1 MTKVFRGAITL
12 TNRLHY
18 QSNIECN
25 DIFTIDFQNLL
36 VNLHDKFNNEVH
48 EIRKDRLTNQKK
60 ARNGSMPTPLA
71 KSDAN
76 SDWKIKDL
84 PEDLRTP
91 GIEIS
96 GPASIASMLIN
107 ALNPGPGGER
117 AEGDLDDDEDAA
129 GHTLEDSILAA
140 RNRMQA
146 TLGTLSF
153 DNSKTGKHYE
163 LQPGKIP
170 FFMHRERGLHLDEPM
185 ITIDGSPI
193 SATILG
199 TALTLFFGGREQHKQ
214 GDGVYF
220 YIPKTESARETKFY
234 NNLFT
239 EIKNSVS
246 EISNINIKAIIL
258 IESLPAVFQ
267 MEEMLY
273 ALGDYAAGLNAAR
286 WDLKASILEYVMHDK
301 EFVWPDR
308 FDVTIQNT
316 EFMSNIF
323 RRLVAVCLKHNAVPI
338 GGMATALPSKDE
350 EVNKE
355 AAKSIKADKE
365 WEAKQGFIRAWVAH
379 IYHMDPAAE
388 PFKKLQ
394 KSGWKPTD
402 EMKNPDNYPV
412 KIEKPNGTLT
422 KEGTRQNIRTLIEYI
437 EGWLNGRGAKGI
449 DRLAGKP
456 GKRPA
461 LMEDLA
467 TARISTG
474 QIAQRIIHKSFSED
488 TEQEHSFKLVK
499 EIIIDEKRDIIKLLG
514 NNPSDAQINKYEDS
528 SKIAMKWIK
537 NYTEF
542 NFRSLGSYSRKDL
555 GNIAND
561 KEAF

>member
-1 MTKVFRGAITL
+1 MSD
-12 TNRLHY
+12 RLSFNS
-18 QSNIECN
+18 QIECD
-25 DIFTIDFQNLL
+25 DIFTPEFQTLL
-36 VNLHDKFNNEVH
+36 VNLHDKFNDEVKQ
-48 EIRKDRLTNQKK
+48 IRKERIENQEK
-60 ARNGSMPTPLA
+60 ARNGIMPSPLE
-71 KSDAN
+71 KSEAN
-76 SDWKIKDL
+76 GEWKIGEL
-84 PEDLRTP
+84 PDDLRKP

-96 GPASIASMLIN
+96 GPAGIASMLIN
-107 ALNPGPGGER
+107 ALNPGPGGVR

-129 GHTLEDSILAA
+129 GHTLEDSINAT
-140 RNRMQA
+140 RNRMNA
-146 TLGTLSF
+146 TLGTLTF
-153 DNSKTGKHYE
+153 DNQTTGKHYE

-170 FFMHRERGLHLDEPM
+170 FFMHRERGLHLDEPSV
-185 ITIDGSPI
+185 TVDNEPI

-199 TALTLFFGGREQHKQ
+199 TALTLFFGGRAQHKS

-234 NNLFT
+234 NSLFT

-246 EISNINIKAIIL
+246 EINDINIKAIIL

-267 MEEMLY
+267 MEEMLH
-273 ALGDYAAGLNAAR
+273 ALGEYAAGLNAAR

-301 EFVWPDR
+301 DFVWPDR

-323 RRLVAVCLKHNAVPI
+323 RRLVAICLKHDAVPI
-338 GGMATALPSKDE
+338 GGMATALPSRDE
-350 EVNKE
+350 EVNIE

-388 PFKKLQ
+388 PFKKLRE
-394 KSGWKPTD
+394 SGWEPSED
-402 EMKNPDNYPV
+402 MKNPDNYPV
-412 KIEKPNGTLT
+412 KIDNPNGTLT
-422 KEGTRQNIRTLIEYI
+422 KEGTRQNVRTLLEYI

-474 QIAQRIIHKSFSED
+474 QIAQRIVHKSFSED
-488 TEQEHSFKLVK
+488 TEEEHTFKLVK
-499 EIIIDEKRDIIKLLG
+499 EIINDETKDIINLLG
-514 NNPSDAQINKYEDS
+514 DDATDDQKSKYEKS
-528 SKIAMKWIK
+528 SKIAMQWIK
-537 NYTEF
+537 NYTDYE
-542 NFRSLGSYSRKDL
+542 FRSLGSYTRDDL
-555 GNIAND
+555 EKIASSPD
-561 KEAF
+561 AF

>member
-1 MTKVFRGAITL
+1 MSD
-12 TNRLHY
+12 RLSFNS
-18 QSNIECN
+18 QIECD
-25 DIFTIDFQNLL
+25 DIFTPEFQTLL
-36 VNLHDKFNNEVH
+36 VNLHDKFNDEVKQ
-48 EIRKDRLTNQKK
+48 IRKERIENQEK
-60 ARNGSMPTPLA
+60 ARNGIMPSPLE
-71 KSDAN
+71 KSEAN
-76 SDWKIKDL
+76 GEWKIGEL
-84 PEDLRTP
+84 PDDLRKP

-96 GPASIASMLIN
+96 GPAGIASMLIN
-107 ALNPGPGGER
+107 ALNPGPGGVR

-129 GHTLEDSILAA
+129 GHTLEDSIHAT
-140 RNRMQA
+140 RNRMNA
-146 TLGTLSF
+146 TLGTLTF
-153 DNSKTGKHYE
+153 DNQTTGKHYE

-170 FFMHRERGLHLDEPM
+170 FFMHRERGLHLDEPSV
-185 ITIDGSPI
+185 TIDNEPI

-199 TALTLFFGGREQHKQ
+199 TALTLFFGGRAQHKS

-234 NNLFT
+234 NTLFT

-246 EISNINIKAIIL
+246 EINDINIKAIIL

-267 MEEMLY
+267 MEEMLH
-273 ALGDYAAGLNAAR
+273 ALGEYAAGLNAAR

-301 EFVWPDR
+301 DFVWPDR

-323 RRLVAVCLKHNAVPI
+323 RRLVAICLKHDAVPI
-338 GGMATALPSKDE
+338 GGMATALPSRDE
-350 EVNKE
+350 EVNIE

-388 PFKKLQ
+388 PFKKLRE
-394 KSGWKPTD
+394 SGWEPSED
-402 EMKNPDNYPV
+402 MKNPDNYPV
-412 KIEKPNGTLT
+412 KIDNPNGTLT
-422 KEGTRQNIRTLIEYI
+422 KEGTRQNVRTLLEYI

-474 QIAQRIIHKSFSED
+474 QIAQRIVHKSFSED
-488 TEQEHSFKLVK
+488 TEEEHTFKLVK
-499 EIIIDEKRDIIKLLG
+499 EIINDETKDIINLLG
-514 NNPSDAQINKYEDS
+514 DDATDDQKSNYEKS
-528 SKIAMKWIK
+528 SKIAMQWIK
-537 NYTEF
+537 NYTDYE
-542 NFRSLGSYSRKDL
+542 FRSLGSYTRDDL
-555 GNIAND
+555 EKIASSPD
-561 KEAF
+561 AF

>member
-1 MTKVFRGAITL
+1 MSK
-12 TNRLHY
+12 RLSF
-18 QSNIECN
+18 QSSIDCS
-25 DIFTIDFQNLL
+25 DIFTEEFQNLL
-36 VNLHDKFNNEVH
+36 VKLHEKFNNEVS
-48 EIRKDRLTNQKK
+48 EIRKERITNQEK
-60 ARNGSMPTPLA
+60 ARNGTMPKLL
-71 KSDAN
+71 DASEAN
-76 SDWKIKDL
+76 GDWEISEL

-96 GPASIASMLIN
+96 GPAGIASMLIN
-107 ALNPGPGGER
+107 ALNPGPGGVR

-129 GHTLEDSILAA
+129 GHTLEDSIYAA

-146 TLGTLSF
+146 TLGTLQF
-153 DNSKTGKHYE
+153 DNETTGKHYE
-163 LQPGKIP
+163 LEPGKIP
-170 FFMHRERGLHLDEPM
+170 FFMHRERGLHLDEPSV
-185 ITIDGSPI
+185 TIDGNPI

-199 TALTLFFGGREQHKQ
+199 TALTLFFGGREQHKK
-214 GDGVYF
+214 GEGVYF

-234 NNLFT
+234 NSLFT

-246 EISNINIKAIIL
+246 ELKDINIKGIIL

-273 ALGDYAAGLNAAR
+273 ALGEYAAGLNAAR

-301 EFVWPDR
+301 DFVWPDR

-323 RRLVAVCLKHNAVPI
+323 RRLVAICLKHNAVPI
-338 GGMATALPSKDE
+338 GGMATALPSRDE
-350 EVNKE
+350 EVNIE

-365 WEAKQGFIRAWVAH
+365 WEANQGFLRAWVAH

-388 PFKKLQ
+388 PFKKLRE
-394 KSGWKPTD
+394 SGWEPSE

-412 KIEKPNGTLT
+412 QIGNPNGTLT
-422 KEGTRQNIRTLIEYI
+422 KEGTRQNVRTLLEYI

-474 QIAQRIIHKSFSED
+474 QIAQRIIHESVSED
-488 TEQEHSFKLVK
+488 TEEEHSFKLVK
-499 EIIIDEKRDIIKLLG
+499 EIIKDETNDIINLLG
-514 NNPSDAQINKYEDS
+514 DEVSEDQKRKYNQS

-537 NYTEF
+537 NYTEYE
-542 NFRSLGSYSRKDL
+542 FRSLGSYTRGDL
-555 GNIAND
+555 EEIAD
-561 KEAF
+561 SPDAF

>member
-1 MTKVFRGAITL
+1 MSD
-12 TNRLHY
+12 RLSFNS
-18 QSNIECN
+18 QIECD
-25 DIFTIDFQNLL
+25 DIFTPEFQTLL
-36 VNLHDKFNNEVH
+36 VNLHDKFNDEVKQ
-48 EIRKDRLTNQKK
+48 IRKERIENQEK
-60 ARNGSMPTPLA
+60 ARNGIMPSPLE
-71 KSDAN
+71 KSEAN
-76 SDWKIKDL
+76 GEWKIGEL
-84 PEDLRTP
+84 PDDLRKP

-96 GPASIASMLIN
+96 GPAGIASMLIN
-107 ALNPGPGGER
+107 ALNPGPGGVR

-129 GHTLEDSILAA
+129 GHTLEDSIHAT
-140 RNRMQA
+140 RNRMNA
-146 TLGTLSF
+146 TLGTLTF
-153 DNSKTGKHYE
+153 DNQTTGKHYE

-170 FFMHRERGLHLDEPM
+170 FFMHRERGLHLDEPSV
-185 ITIDGSPI
+185 TIDNEPI

-199 TALTLFFGGREQHKQ
+199 TALTLFFGGRAQHKS

-234 NNLFT
+234 NSLFT

-246 EISNINIKAIIL
+246 EINDINIKAIIL

-267 MEEMLY
+267 MEEMLH
-273 ALGDYAAGLNAAR
+273 ALGEYAAGLNAAR

-301 EFVWPDR
+301 DFVWPDR

-323 RRLVAVCLKHNAVPI
+323 RRLVAICLKHDAVPI
-338 GGMATALPSKDE
+338 GGMATALPSRDE
-350 EVNKE
+350 EVNIE

-388 PFKKLQ
+388 PFKKLRE
-394 KSGWKPTD
+394 SGWEPSED
-402 EMKNPDNYPV
+402 MKNPDNYPV
-412 KIEKPNGTLT
+412 KIDNPNGTLT
-422 KEGTRQNIRTLIEYI
+422 KEGTRQNVRTLLEYI

-474 QIAQRIIHKSFSED
+474 QIAQRIVHKSFSED
-488 TEQEHSFKLVK
+488 TEEEHTFKLVK
-499 EIIIDEKRDIIKLLG
+499 EIINDETKDIINLLG
-514 NNPSDAQINKYEDS
+514 DDATDDQKSNYEKS
-528 SKIAMKWIK
+528 SKIAMQWIK
-537 NYTEF
+537 NYTDYE
-542 NFRSLGSYSRKDL
+542 FRSLGSYTRDDL
-555 GNIAND
+555 EKIASSPD
-561 KEAF
+561 AF

>member
-1 MTKVFRGAITL
+1 MID
-12 TNRLHY
+12 RLSF
-18 QSNIECN
+18 QSQIECN
-25 DIFTIDFQNLL
+25 DIFTSEFQTLL
-36 VNLHDKFNNEVH
+36 VNLHDKFSDEVK
-48 EIRKDRLTNQKK
+48 EIRKERIENQEK
-60 ARNGSMPTPLA
+60 ARNGIMPAPLD
-71 KSDAN
+71 KSEAN
-76 SDWKIKDL
+76 GEWKIDDL
-84 PEDLRTP
+84 PEDLRKP

-96 GPASIASMLIN
+96 GPAGIASMLIN
-107 ALNPGPGGER
+107 ALNPGPGGVR

-129 GHTLEDSILAA
+129 GHTLEDSIHAT
-140 RNRMQA
+140 RNRMNA
-146 TLGTLSF
+146 TLGTLTF
-153 DNSKTGKHYE
+153 DNKKTGKHYE
-163 LQPGKIP
+163 LEPGKIP
-170 FFMHRERGLHLDEPM
+170 FFMHRERGLHLDEPDV
-185 ITIDGSPI
+185 TIDGEPI

-199 TALTLFFGGREQHKQ
+199 TALTLFFGGREQHKK
-214 GDGVYF
+214 GEGVYF
-220 YIPKTESARETKFY
+220 YIPKTESAREAKFY
-234 NNLFT
+234 NSLFT
-239 EIKNSVS
+239 EIKKSVN
-246 EISNINIKAIIL
+246 EINDINIKAIIL

-267 MEEMLY
+267 MEEMLF
-273 ALGDYAAGLNAAR
+273 ALGEYAAGLNAAR

-323 RRLVAVCLKHNAVPI
+323 RRLVAICLKHDAVPI

-350 EVNKE
+350 DVNIE

-388 PFKKLQ
+388 PFKKLRQ
-394 KSGWKPTD
+394 SGWEPSED
-402 EMKNPDNYPV
+402 MKNPDNYPV
-412 KIEKPNGTLT
+412 KIDNPKGTLT
-422 KEGTRQNIRTLIEYI
+422 KEGTRQNVRTLLEYI

-488 TEQEHSFKLVK
+488 TEEEHSFKLVK
-499 EIIIDEKRDIIKLLG
+499 EIINDETRDIIDLLG
-514 NNPSDAQINKYEDS
+514 DDATEDQKLKYIKS
-528 SKIAMKWIK
+528 SKIAMQWIK
-537 NYTEF
+537 NYTEYE
-542 NFRSLGSYSRKDL
+542 FRSLGSYTRDDL
-555 GNIAND
+555 EKIAANPQP
-561 KEAF
+561 F

>member
-1 MTKVFRGAITL
+1 MSD
-12 TNRLHY
+12 RLSFNS
-18 QSNIECN
+18 QIECD
-25 DIFTIDFQNLL
+25 DIFTPEFQTLL
-36 VNLHDKFNNEVH
+36 VNLHDKFNDEVKQ
-48 EIRKDRLTNQKK
+48 IRKERIENQEK
-60 ARNGSMPTPLA
+60 ARNGIMPSPLE
-71 KSDAN
+71 KSEAN
-76 SDWKIKDL
+76 GEWKIGEL
-84 PEDLRTP
+84 PDDLRKP

-96 GPASIASMLIN
+96 GPAGIASMLIN
-107 ALNPGPGGER
+107 ALNPGPGGVR

-129 GHTLEDSILAA
+129 GHTLEDSIHAT
-140 RNRMQA
+140 RNRMNA
-146 TLGTLSF
+146 TLGTLTF
-153 DNSKTGKHYE
+153 DNQTTGKHYE

-170 FFMHRERGLHLDEPM
+170 FFMHRERGLHLDDPSV
-185 ITIDGSPI
+185 TIDNEPI

-199 TALTLFFGGREQHKQ
+199 TALTLFFGGRAQHKS

-234 NNLFT
+234 NSLFT

-246 EISNINIKAIIL
+246 EINDINIKAIIL

-267 MEEMLY
+267 MEEMLH
-273 ALGDYAAGLNAAR
+273 ALGEYAAGLNAAR

-301 EFVWPDR
+301 DFVWPDR

-323 RRLVAVCLKHNAVPI
+323 RRLVAICLKHDAVPI
-338 GGMATALPSKDE
+338 GGMATALPSRDE
-350 EVNKE
+350 EVNIE

-388 PFKKLQ
+388 PFKKLRE
-394 KSGWKPTD
+394 SGWEPSED
-402 EMKNPDNYPV
+402 MKNPDNYPV
-412 KIEKPNGTLT
+412 KIDNPNGTLT
-422 KEGTRQNIRTLIEYI
+422 KEGTRQNVRTLLEYI

-474 QIAQRIIHKSFSED
+474 QIAQRIVHKSFSED
-488 TEQEHSFKLVK
+488 TEEEHTFKLVK
-499 EIIIDEKRDIIKLLG
+499 EIINDETKDIINLLG
-514 NNPSDAQINKYEDS
+514 DDATDDQKSKYEKS
-528 SKIAMKWIK
+528 SKIAMQWIK
-537 NYTEF
+537 NYTDYE
-542 NFRSLGSYSRKDL
+542 FRSLGSYTRDDL
-555 GNIAND
+555 EKIASSPD
-561 KEAF
+561 AF

>member
-1 MTKVFRGAITL
+1 MSK
-12 TNRLHY
+12 RLSY
-18 QSNIECN
+18 KSSIDCS
-25 DIFTIDFQNLL
+25 DIFTEEFQNLL
-36 VNLHDKFNNEVH
+36 VKLHDKFNKEVS
-48 EIRKDRLTNQKK
+48 EIRKERIANQEK
-60 ARNGSMPTPLA
+60 ARNGIMPKLLE
-71 KSDAN
+71 SSEAN
-76 SDWKIKDL
+76 GEWEISEL

-96 GPASIASMLIN
+96 GPAGIASMLIN
-107 ALNPGPGGER
+107 ALNPGPGGVR

-129 GHTLEDSILAA
+129 GHTLEDSVYAA

-146 TLGTLSF
+146 TLGTLQF
-153 DNSKTGKHYE
+153 DNETTGKHYE
-163 LQPGKIP
+163 LEPGKIP
-170 FFMHRERGLHLDEPM
+170 FFMHRERGLHLDETM
-185 ITIDGSPI
+185 VTVDGDPI
-193 SATILG
+193 SATVLG
-199 TALTLFFGGREQHKQ
+199 TALTLFFGGREQHKKGQ
-214 GDGVYF
+214 GVYF

-234 NNLFT
+234 NSLFT

-246 EISNINIKAIIL
+246 ELSDLNIKGIIL

-273 ALGDYAAGLNAAR
+273 ALGEYAAGLNAAR
-286 WDLKASILEYVMHDK
+286 WDLKASILEYVMHDDN
-301 EFVWPDR
+301 FVWPDR

-323 RRLVAVCLKHNAVPI
+323 RRLVAICLKHNAVPI
-338 GGMATALPSKDE
+338 GGMATALPSRDE
-350 EVNKE
+350 EVNIE

-365 WEAKQGFIRAWVAH
+365 WEAKQGFLRAWVAH

-388 PFKKLQ
+388 PFKKLRG
-394 KSGWKPTD
+394 SGWEPTE

-412 KIEKPNGTLT
+412 KIENPNGTLT
-422 KEGTRQNIRTLIEYI
+422 KEGTRQNIRTLLEYV

-449 DRLAGKP
+449 DRLAGRP

-474 QIAQRIIHKSFSED
+474 QIAQRIIHKSVSED
-488 TEQEHSFKLVK
+488 TEEEHTFKLVK
-499 EIIIDEKRDIIKLLG
+499 EIIIDETKDIINLLG
-514 NNPSDAQINKYEDS
+514 ENASDIQKTNYNKS

-537 NYTEF
+537 NYTEYE
-542 NFRSLGSYSRKDL
+542 FRSLGSYTRDDL
-555 GNIAND
+555 EKIAD
-561 KEAF
+561 SPDAF

>member
-1 MTKVFRGAITL
+1 MSK
-12 TNRLHY
+12 RLSY
-18 QSNIECN
+18 ESSIECS
-25 DIFTIDFQNLL
+25 DIFTEEFQNLL
-36 VNLHDKFNNEVH
+36 VKLHDKFNNEVS
-48 EIRKDRLTNQKK
+48 EIRKERIANQEK
-60 ARNGSMPTPLA
+60 ARKGIMPQLLEP
-71 KSDAN
+71 SDAN
-76 SDWKIKDL
+76 GQWEISDL

-96 GPASIASMLIN
+96 GPAGIASMLIN
-107 ALNPGPGGER
+107 ALNPGPGGVR

-129 GHTLEDSILAA
+129 GHTLEDSIHAA

-146 TLGTLSF
+146 TLGTLQF
-153 DNSKTGKHYE
+153 DNEKTGKHYE

-170 FFMHRERGLHLDEPM
+170 FFMHRERGLHLDEPQV
-185 ITIDGSPI
+185 TVDGNPI
-193 SATILG
+193 SATVLG
-199 TALTLFFGGREQHKQ
+199 TALTLFFGGREQHKK
-214 GDGVYF
+214 GEGVYF

-234 NNLFT
+234 NSLFT
-239 EIKNSVS
+239 EIKNSVNELS
-246 EISNINIKAIIL
+246 DVKIKGIIL

-273 ALGDYAAGLNAAR
+273 ALGEYAAGLNAAR
-286 WDLKASILEYVMHDK
+286 WDLKASILEYVMHD
-301 EFVWPDR
+301 ENFVWPDR

-323 RRLVAVCLKHNAVPI
+323 RRLVAICLKHNAVPI

-350 EVNKE
+350 EVNIE

-365 WEAKQGFIRAWVAH
+365 WEAKQGFLRAWVAH

-388 PFKKLQ
+388 PFKKLRE
-394 KSGWKPTD
+394 SGWEPSD

-412 KIEKPNGTLT
+412 KIENPKGTLT
-422 KEGTRQNIRTLIEYI
+422 KEGTRQNVRTLLEYI

-449 DRLAGKP
+449 DRLAGRP

-474 QIAQRIIHKSFSED
+474 QIAQRIIHKSVSED
-488 TEQEHSFKLVK
+488 TEEEHNFKLVK
-499 EIIIDEKRDIIKLLG
+499 EIINDETKDIINLLG
-514 NNPSDAQINKYEDS
+514 DNASDIQKSNYGKS
-528 SKIAMKWIK
+528 SKIAMQWIK
-537 NYTEF
+537 NYTEYE
-542 NFRSLGSYSRKDL
+542 FRSLGSYTRDDL
-555 GNIAND
+555 EKISD
-561 KEAF
+561 SPDAF

>member
-1 MTKVFRGAITL
+1 MSK
-12 TNRLHY
+12 RLSY
-18 QSNIECN
+18 KSSIDCS
-25 DIFTIDFQNLL
+25 DIFTEEFQNLL
-36 VNLHDKFNNEVH
+36 VKLHDKFNKEVS
-48 EIRKDRLTNQKK
+48 EIRKERIANQEK
-60 ARNGSMPTPLA
+60 ARNGIMPKLLE
-71 KSDAN
+71 SSEAN
-76 SDWKIKDL
+76 GEWEISEL

-96 GPASIASMLIN
+96 GPAGIASMLIN
-107 ALNPGPGGER
+107 ALNPGPGGVR

-129 GHTLEDSILAA
+129 GHTLEDSVYAA

-146 TLGTLSF
+146 TLGTLQF
-153 DNSKTGKHYE
+153 DNETTGKHYE
-163 LQPGKIP
+163 LEPGKIP
-170 FFMHRERGLHLDEPM
+170 FFMHRERGLHLDETM
-185 ITIDGSPI
+185 VTVDGDPI
-193 SATILG
+193 SATVLG
-199 TALTLFFGGREQHKQ
+199 TALTLFFGGREQHKKGQ
-214 GDGVYF
+214 GVYF

-234 NNLFT
+234 NSLFT

-246 EISNINIKAIIL
+246 ELSDLNIKGIIL

-273 ALGDYAAGLNAAR
+273 ALGEYAAGLNAAR
-286 WDLKASILEYVMHDK
+286 WDLKASILEYVMHDDN
-301 EFVWPDR
+301 FVWPDR

-323 RRLVAVCLKHNAVPI
+323 RRLVAICLKHNAVPI
-338 GGMATALPSKDE
+338 GGMATALPSRDE
-350 EVNKE
+350 EVNIE

-365 WEAKQGFIRAWVAH
+365 WEAKQGFLRAWVAH

-388 PFKKLQ
+388 PFKKLRG
-394 KSGWKPTD
+394 SGWEPTE

-422 KEGTRQNIRTLIEYI
+422 KEGTRQNVRTLLEYV

-449 DRLAGKP
+449 DRLAGRP

-474 QIAQRIIHKSFSED
+474 QIAQRIIHKSVSED
-488 TEQEHSFKLVK
+488 TEEEHTFKLVK
-499 EIIIDEKRDIIKLLG
+499 EIIIDETKDIINLLG
-514 NNPSDAQINKYEDS
+514 ENASDIQKTNYNKS

-537 NYTEF
+537 NYTEYE
-542 NFRSLGSYSRKDL
+542 FRSLGSYTRDDL
-555 GNIAND
+555 EKIAD
-561 KEAF
+561 SPDAF

>member
-1 MTKVFRGAITL
+1 MSK
-12 TNRLHY
+12 RLSY
-18 QSNIECN
+18 KSSIDCS
-25 DIFTIDFQNLL
+25 DIFTEEFQNLL
-36 VNLHDKFNNEVH
+36 VKLHDKFNKEVS
-48 EIRKDRLTNQKK
+48 EIRKERIANQEK
-60 ARNGSMPTPLA
+60 ARNGIMPKLLE
-71 KSDAN
+71 SSEAN
-76 SDWKIKDL
+76 GEWEISEL

-96 GPASIASMLIN
+96 GPAGIASMLIN
-107 ALNPGPGGER
+107 ALNPGPGGVR

-129 GHTLEDSILAA
+129 GHTLEDSVYAA

-146 TLGTLSF
+146 TLGTLQF
-153 DNSKTGKHYE
+153 DNETTGKHYE
-163 LQPGKIP
+163 LEPGKIP
-170 FFMHRERGLHLDEPM
+170 FFMHRERGLHLDETM
-185 ITIDGSPI
+185 VTVDGDPI
-193 SATILG
+193 SATVLG
-199 TALTLFFGGREQHKQ
+199 TALTLFFGGREQHKKGQ
-214 GDGVYF
+214 GVYF

-234 NNLFT
+234 NSLFT

-246 EISNINIKAIIL
+246 DLSDLNIKGIIL

-273 ALGDYAAGLNAAR
+273 ALGEYAAGLNAAR
-286 WDLKASILEYVMHDK
+286 WDLKASILEYVMHDDN
-301 EFVWPDR
+301 FVWPDR

-323 RRLVAVCLKHNAVPI
+323 RRLVAICLKHNAVPI
-338 GGMATALPSKDE
+338 GGMATALPSRDE
-350 EVNKE
+350 EVNIE

-365 WEAKQGFIRAWVAH
+365 WEAKQGFLRAWVAH

-388 PFKKLQ
+388 PFKKLRG
-394 KSGWKPTD
+394 SGWEPTE

-412 KIEKPNGTLT
+412 KIENPNGTLT
-422 KEGTRQNIRTLIEYI
+422 KEGTRQNVRTLLEYV

-449 DRLAGKP
+449 DRLAGRP

-474 QIAQRIIHKSFSED
+474 QIAQRIIHKSVSED
-488 TEQEHSFKLVK
+488 TEEEHTFKLVK
-499 EIIIDEKRDIIKLLG
+499 EIIIDETKDIINLLG
-514 NNPSDAQINKYEDS
+514 ENASDIQKTNYNKS

-537 NYTEF
+537 NYTEYE
-542 NFRSLGSYSRKDL
+542 FRSLGSYTRDDL
-555 GNIAND
+555 EKIAD
-561 KEAF
+561 SPDAF

>member
-1 MTKVFRGAITL
+1 MRD
-12 TNRLHY
+12 RLSF
-18 QSNIECN
+18 QSQIECN
-25 DIFTIDFQNLL
+25 DIFTPEFQTLL
-36 VNLHDKFNNEVH
+36 VNLHDKFSDEVK
-48 EIRKDRLTNQKK
+48 EIRKERIENQEK
-60 ARNGSMPTPLA
+60 ARNGIMPAPLD
-71 KSDAN
+71 KSEAN
-76 SDWKIKDL
+76 GEWKIDDL
-84 PEDLRTP
+84 PEDLRKP

-96 GPASIASMLIN
+96 GPAGIASMLIN
-107 ALNPGPGGER
+107 ALNPGPGGVR

-129 GHTLEDSILAA
+129 GHTLEDSIHAT
-140 RNRMQA
+140 RNRMNA
-146 TLGTLSF
+146 TLGTLTF
-153 DNSKTGKHYE
+153 DNKKTGKHYE
-163 LQPGKIP
+163 LEPGKIP
-170 FFMHRERGLHLDEPM
+170 FFMHRERGLHLDEPDV
-185 ITIDGSPI
+185 TIDGEPI

-199 TALTLFFGGREQHKQ
+199 TALTLFFGGREQHKK
-214 GDGVYF
+214 GEGVYF
-220 YIPKTESARETKFY
+220 YIPKTESAREAKFY
-234 NNLFT
+234 NSLFT
-239 EIKNSVS
+239 EIKKSVN
-246 EISNINIKAIIL
+246 EINDINIKAIIL

-267 MEEMLY
+267 MEEMLF
-273 ALGDYAAGLNAAR
+273 ALGEYAAGLNAAR

-323 RRLVAVCLKHNAVPI
+323 RRLVAICLKHDAVPI

-350 EVNKE
+350 DVNIE

-388 PFKKLQ
+388 PFKKLRQ
-394 KSGWKPTD
+394 SGWEPSED
-402 EMKNPDNYPV
+402 MKNPDNYPV
-412 KIEKPNGTLT
+412 KIDNPKGTLT
-422 KEGTRQNIRTLIEYI
+422 KEGTRQNVRTLLEYI

-488 TEQEHSFKLVK
+488 TEEEHSFKLVK
-499 EIIIDEKRDIIKLLG
+499 EIINDETRDIIDLLG
-514 NNPSDAQINKYEDS
+514 DDATEDQKLKYIKS
-528 SKIAMKWIK
+528 SKIAMQWIK
-537 NYTEF
+537 NYTEYE
-542 NFRSLGSYSRKDL
+542 FRSLGSYTRDDL
-555 GNIAND
+555 EKIAANP
-561 KEAF
+561 EPF

>member
-1 MTKVFRGAITL
+1 MSD
-12 TNRLHY
+12 RLSFNS
-18 QSNIECN
+18 QIECN
-25 DIFTIDFQNLL
+25 DIFTPEFQTLL
-36 VNLHDKFNNEVH
+36 VNLHDKFNDEVKQ
-48 EIRKDRLTNQKK
+48 IRKERIENQEK
-60 ARNGSMPTPLA
+60 ARNGIMPSPLE
-71 KSDAN
+71 KSEAN
-76 SDWKIKDL
+76 GEWKIGEL
-84 PEDLRTP
+84 PDDLRKP

-96 GPASIASMLIN
+96 GPAGIASMLIN
-107 ALNPGPGGER
+107 ALNPGPGGVR

-129 GHTLEDSILAA
+129 GHTLEDSIHAT
-140 RNRMQA
+140 RNRMNA
-146 TLGTLSF
+146 TLGTLTF
-153 DNSKTGKHYE
+153 DNQTTGKHYE

-170 FFMHRERGLHLDEPM
+170 FFMHRERGLHLDEPSV
-185 ITIDGSPI
+185 TIDNEPI

-199 TALTLFFGGREQHKQ
+199 TALTLFFGGRAQHKS

-234 NNLFT
+234 NSLFT

-246 EISNINIKAIIL
+246 EINDINIKAIIL

-267 MEEMLY
+267 MEEMLH
-273 ALGDYAAGLNAAR
+273 ALGEYAAGLNAAR

-301 EFVWPDR
+301 DFVWPDR

-323 RRLVAVCLKHNAVPI
+323 RRLVAICLKHDAVPI
-338 GGMATALPSKDE
+338 GGMATALPSRDE
-350 EVNKE
+350 EVNIE

-388 PFKKLQ
+388 PFKKLRE
-394 KSGWKPTD
+394 SGWEPSED
-402 EMKNPDNYPV
+402 MKNPDNYPV
-412 KIEKPNGTLT
+412 KIDNPNGTLT
-422 KEGTRQNIRTLIEYI
+422 KEGTRQNVRTLLEYI

-474 QIAQRIIHKSFSED
+474 QIAQRIVHKSFSED
-488 TEQEHSFKLVK
+488 TEEEHTFKLVK
-499 EIIIDEKRDIIKLLG
+499 EIINDETKDIINLLG
-514 NNPSDAQINKYEDS
+514 DDATDDQKSKYEKS
-528 SKIAMKWIK
+528 SKIAMQWIK
-537 NYTEF
+537 NYTDYE
-542 NFRSLGSYSRKDL
+542 FRSLGSYTRDDL
-555 GNIAND
+555 EKIASSPD
-561 KEAF
+561 AF

>member
-1 MTKVFRGAITL
+1 MSK
-12 TNRLHY
+12 RLSY
-18 QSNIECN
+18 KSSIDCS
-25 DIFTIDFQNLL
+25 DIFTEEFQNLL
-36 VNLHDKFNNEVH
+36 VKLHDKFNKEVS
-48 EIRKDRLTNQKK
+48 EIRKERIANQEK
-60 ARNGSMPTPLA
+60 ARNGIMPKLLE
-71 KSDAN
+71 SSEAN
-76 SDWKIKDL
+76 GEWEISEL

-96 GPASIASMLIN
+96 GPAGIASMLIN
-107 ALNPGPGGER
+107 ALNPGPGGVR

-129 GHTLEDSILAA
+129 GHTLEDSVYAA

-146 TLGTLSF
+146 TLGTLQF
-153 DNSKTGKHYE
+153 DNETTGKHYE
-163 LQPGKIP
+163 LEPGKIP
-170 FFMHRERGLHLDEPM
+170 FFMHRERGLHLDETM
-185 ITIDGSPI
+185 VTVDGDPI
-193 SATILG
+193 SATVLG
-199 TALTLFFGGREQHKQ
+199 TALTLFFGGREQHTKGQ
-214 GDGVYF
+214 GVYF

-234 NNLFT
+234 NSLFT

-246 EISNINIKAIIL
+246 ELSDLNIKGIIL

-273 ALGDYAAGLNAAR
+273 ALGEYAAGLNAAR
-286 WDLKASILEYVMHDK
+286 WDLKASILEYVMHDDN
-301 EFVWPDR
+301 FVWPDR

-323 RRLVAVCLKHNAVPI
+323 RRLVAICLKHNAVPI
-338 GGMATALPSKDE
+338 GGMATALPSRDE
-350 EVNKE
+350 EVNIE

-365 WEAKQGFIRAWVAH
+365 WEAKQGFLRAWVAH

-388 PFKKLQ
+388 PFKKLRG
-394 KSGWKPTD
+394 SGWEPTE

-412 KIEKPNGTLT
+412 KIENPNGTLT
-422 KEGTRQNIRTLIEYI
+422 KEGTRQNVRTLLEYV

-449 DRLAGKP
+449 DRLAGRP

-474 QIAQRIIHKSFSED
+474 QIAQRIIHKSVSED
-488 TEQEHSFKLVK
+488 TEEEHTFKLVK
-499 EIIIDEKRDIIKLLG
+499 EIIIDETKDIINLLG
-514 NNPSDAQINKYEDS
+514 ENASDIQKTNYNKS

-537 NYTEF
+537 NYTEYE
-542 NFRSLGSYSRKDL
+542 FRSLGSYTRDDL
-555 GNIAND
+555 EKIAD
-561 KEAF
+561 SPDAF

>member
-1 MTKVFRGAITL
+1 MSD
-12 TNRLHY
+12 RLSFNS
-18 QSNIECN
+18 QIECD
-25 DIFTIDFQNLL
+25 DIFTPEFQTLL
-36 VNLHDKFNNEVH
+36 VNLHDKFKDEVKQ
-48 EIRKDRLTNQKK
+48 IRKARIENQEK
-60 ARNGSMPTPLA
+60 ARNGIMPSPLE
-71 KSDAN
+71 KSEAN
-76 SDWKIKDL
+76 GEWKIGEL
-84 PEDLRTP
+84 PDDLRKP

-96 GPASIASMLIN
+96 GPAGIASMLIN
-107 ALNPGPGGER
+107 ALNPGPGGVR

-129 GHTLEDSILAA
+129 GHTLEDSIHAT
-140 RNRMQA
+140 RNRMNA
-146 TLGTLSF
+146 TLGTLTF
-153 DNSKTGKHYE
+153 DNQTTGKHYE

-170 FFMHRERGLHLDEPM
+170 FFMHRERGLHLDEPSV
-185 ITIDGSPI
+185 TIDNEPI

-199 TALTLFFGGREQHKQ
+199 TALTLFFGGRAQHKS

-234 NNLFT
+234 NSLFT

-246 EISNINIKAIIL
+246 EINDINIKAIIL

-267 MEEMLY
+267 MEEMLH
-273 ALGDYAAGLNAAR
+273 ALGEYAAGLNAAR

-301 EFVWPDR
+301 DFVWPDR

-323 RRLVAVCLKHNAVPI
+323 RRLVAICLKHDAVPI
-338 GGMATALPSKDE
+338 GGMATALPSRDE
-350 EVNKE
+350 EVNIE

-388 PFKKLQ
+388 PFKKLRE
-394 KSGWKPTD
+394 SGWEPSED
-402 EMKNPDNYPV
+402 MKNPDNYPV
-412 KIEKPNGTLT
+412 KIDNPNGTLT
-422 KEGTRQNIRTLIEYI
+422 KEGTRQNVRTLLEYI

-474 QIAQRIIHKSFSED
+474 QIAQRIVHKSFSED
-488 TEQEHSFKLVK
+488 TEEEHTFKLVK
-499 EIIIDEKRDIIKLLG
+499 EIINDETKDIINLLG
-514 NNPSDAQINKYEDS
+514 DDATDDQKSKYEKS
-528 SKIAMKWIK
+528 SKIAMQWIK
-537 NYTEF
+537 NYTDYE
-542 NFRSLGSYSRKDL
+542 FRSLGSYTRDDL
-555 GNIAND
+555 EKIASSPD
-561 KEAF
+561 AF

>member
-1 MTKVFRGAITL
+1 MSD
-12 TNRLHY
+12 RLSFNS
-18 QSNIECN
+18 QIECD
-25 DIFTIDFQNLL
+25 DIFTPEFQTLL
-36 VNLHDKFNNEVH
+36 VNLHDKFNDEVKQ
-48 EIRKDRLTNQKK
+48 IRKERIENQEK
-60 ARNGSMPTPLA
+60 ARNGIMPSPLE
-71 KSDAN
+71 KSEAN
-76 SDWKIKDL
+76 GEWKIGEL
-84 PEDLRTP
+84 PDDLRKP

-96 GPASIASMLIN
+96 GPAGIASMLIN
-107 ALNPGPGGER
+107 ALNPGPGGVR

-129 GHTLEDSILAA
+129 GHTLEDSIHAT
-140 RNRMQA
+140 RNRMNA
-146 TLGTLSF
+146 TLGTLTF
-153 DNSKTGKHYE
+153 DNKITGKHYE

-170 FFMHRERGLHLDEPM
+170 FFMHRERGLHLDEPSVN
-185 ITIDGSPI
+185 IDNEPI

-199 TALTLFFGGREQHKQ
+199 TALTLFFGGRAQHKS

-234 NNLFT
+234 NSLFT

-246 EISNINIKAIIL
+246 EINDINIKAIIL

-273 ALGDYAAGLNAAR
+273 ALGEYAAGLNAAR

-301 EFVWPDR
+301 DFVWPDR

-323 RRLVAVCLKHNAVPI
+323 RRLVAICLKHDAVPI
-338 GGMATALPSKDE
+338 GGMATALPSRDE
-350 EVNKE
+350 EVNIE
-355 AAKSIKADKE
+355 AAKSIKSDKE

-388 PFKKLQ
+388 PFKKLRD
-394 KSGWKPTD
+394 SGWEPSED
-402 EMKNPDNYPV
+402 MKNPDNYPV
-412 KIEKPNGTLT
+412 KIDNPNGTLT
-422 KEGTRQNIRTLIEYI
+422 KEGTRQNVRTLLEYI

-474 QIAQRIIHKSFSED
+474 QIAQRIVHKSFSED
-488 TEQEHSFKLVK
+488 TEEEHTFKLVK
-499 EIIIDEKRDIIKLLG
+499 EIINDETKDIINLLG
-514 NNPSDAQINKYEDS
+514 DDATDDQKSKYEKS
-528 SKIAMKWIK
+528 SKIAMQWIK
-537 NYTEF
+537 NYTDYE
-542 NFRSLGSYSRKDL
+542 FRSLGSYTRDDL
-555 GNIAND
+555 EKIASSPD
-561 KEAF
+561 AF

>member
-1 MTKVFRGAITL
+1 MS
-12 TNRLHY
+12 NRLSY
-18 QSNIECN
+18 KSSIDCS
-25 DIFTIDFQNLL
+25 DIFTDEFQNLL
-36 VNLHDKFNNEVH
+36 VKLHDKFNDEVN
-48 EIRKDRLTNQKK
+48 EIRKERISNQVK
-60 ARNGSMPTPLA
+60 ARKGIMPKLLENSEANGEWEVPE
-71 KSDAN
+71 
-76 SDWKIKDL
+76 L

-96 GPASIASMLIN
+96 GPAGIASMLIN
-107 ALNPGPGGER
+107 ALNPGPGGVR

-129 GHTLEDSILAA
+129 GHTLEDSIYAA

-146 TLGTLSF
+146 TLGTLEF
-153 DNSKTGKHYE
+153 DNKTTGKHYE

-185 ITIDGSPI
+185 VTVDGNPI

-199 TALTLFFGGREQHKQ
+199 TALTLFFGGREQHKK
-214 GDGVYF
+214 GEGVYF

-234 NNLFT
+234 NSLFT

-246 EISNINIKAIIL
+246 ELNDINIKGIIL

-273 ALGDYAAGLNAAR
+273 ALGEYAAGLNAAR

-301 EFVWPDR
+301 DFVWPDR

-323 RRLVAVCLKHNAVPI
+323 RRLVAICLKHNAVPI
-338 GGMATALPSKDE
+338 GGMATALPSRDE
-350 EVNKE
+350 EVNIE

-365 WEAKQGFIRAWVAH
+365 WEANQGFLRAWVAH

-388 PFKKLQ
+388 PFKKLRA
-394 KSGWKPTD
+394 SGWEPSED
-402 EMKNPDNYPV
+402 MKNPDNYPV
-412 KIEKPNGTLT
+412 KIENPKGTLT
-422 KEGTRQNIRTLIEYI
+422 REGTRQNVRTLLEYI

-474 QIAQRIIHKSFSED
+474 QIAQRIIHKSVSED
-488 TEQEHSFKLVK
+488 TEEEHSFKLVK
-499 EIIIDEKRDIIKLLG
+499 EIINDETKDIINLLG
-514 NNPSDAQINKYEDS
+514 DGASVDQKINYQKA
-528 SKIAMKWIK
+528 SKIAMQWLK

-542 NFRSLGSYSRKDL
+542 EFRSLGSYTRDDL
-555 GNIAND
+555 EKIAD
-561 KEAF
+561 SPDAF

>member
-1 MTKVFRGAITL
+1 MSD
-12 TNRLHY
+12 RLSFNS
-18 QSNIECN
+18 QIECD
-25 DIFTIDFQNLL
+25 DIFTPEFQTLL
-36 VNLHDKFNNEVH
+36 VNLHDKFNDEVKQ
-48 EIRKDRLTNQKK
+48 IRKERIENQEK
-60 ARNGSMPTPLA
+60 ARNGIMPSPLE
-71 KSDAN
+71 KSEAN
-76 SDWKIKDL
+76 GEWKIGEL
-84 PEDLRTP
+84 PDDLRKP

-96 GPASIASMLIN
+96 GPAGIASMLIN
-107 ALNPGPGGER
+107 ALNPGPGGVR

-129 GHTLEDSILAA
+129 GHTLEDSINAT
-140 RNRMQA
+140 RNRMNA
-146 TLGTLSF
+146 TLGTLTF
-153 DNSKTGKHYE
+153 DNQTTGKHYE

-170 FFMHRERGLHLDEPM
+170 FFMHRERGLHLDEPSV
-185 ITIDGSPI
+185 TIDNEPI

-199 TALTLFFGGREQHKQ
+199 TALTLFFGGRAQHKS

-234 NNLFT
+234 NTLFT

-246 EISNINIKAIIL
+246 EINDINIKAIIL

-267 MEEMLY
+267 MEEMLH
-273 ALGDYAAGLNAAR
+273 ALGEYAAGLNAAR

-301 EFVWPDR
+301 DFVWPDR

-323 RRLVAVCLKHNAVPI
+323 RRLVAICLKHDAVPI
-338 GGMATALPSKDE
+338 GGMATALPSRDE
-350 EVNKE
+350 EVNIE

-388 PFKKLQ
+388 PFKKLRE
-394 KSGWKPTD
+394 SGWEPSED
-402 EMKNPDNYPV
+402 MKNPDNYPV
-412 KIEKPNGTLT
+412 KIDNPNGTLT
-422 KEGTRQNIRTLIEYI
+422 KEGTRQNVRTLLEYI

-474 QIAQRIIHKSFSED
+474 QIAQRIVHKSFSED
-488 TEQEHSFKLVK
+488 TEEEHTFKLVK
-499 EIIIDEKRDIIKLLG
+499 EIINDETKDIINLLG
-514 NNPSDAQINKYEDS
+514 DDATDDQKSKYEKS
-528 SKIAMKWIK
+528 SKIAMQWIK
-537 NYTEF
+537 NYTDYE
-542 NFRSLGSYSRKDL
+542 FRSLGSYTRDDL
-555 GNIAND
+555 EKIASSPD
-561 KEAF
+561 AF

>member
-1 MTKVFRGAITL
+1 LSK
-12 TNRLHY
+12 RLSY
-18 QSNIECN
+18 KSSIDCS
-25 DIFTIDFQNLL
+25 DIFTEEFQNLL
-36 VNLHDKFNNEVH
+36 VKLHDKFNKEVS
-48 EIRKDRLTNQKK
+48 EIRKERIANQEK
-60 ARNGSMPTPLA
+60 ARNGIMPKLLE
-71 KSDAN
+71 SSEAN
-76 SDWKIKDL
+76 GEWEISEL

-96 GPASIASMLIN
+96 GPAGIASMLIN
-107 ALNPGPGGER
+107 ALNPGPGGVR

-129 GHTLEDSILAA
+129 GHTLEDSVYAA

-146 TLGTLSF
+146 TLGTLQF
-153 DNSKTGKHYE
+153 DNETTGKHYE
-163 LQPGKIP
+163 LEPGKIP
-170 FFMHRERGLHLDEPM
+170 FFMHRERGLHLDETM
-185 ITIDGSPI
+185 VTVDGDPI
-193 SATILG
+193 SATVLG
-199 TALTLFFGGREQHKQ
+199 TALTLFFGGREQHKKGQ
-214 GDGVYF
+214 GVYF

-234 NNLFT
+234 NSLFT

-246 EISNINIKAIIL
+246 ELSDLNIKGIIL

-273 ALGDYAAGLNAAR
+273 ALGEYAAGLNAAR
-286 WDLKASILEYVMHDK
+286 WDLKASILEYVMHDDN
-301 EFVWPDR
+301 FVWPDR

-323 RRLVAVCLKHNAVPI
+323 RRLVAICLKHNAVPI
-338 GGMATALPSKDE
+338 GGMATALPSRDE
-350 EVNKE
+350 EVNIE

-365 WEAKQGFIRAWVAH
+365 WEAKQGFLRAWVAH

-388 PFKKLQ
+388 PFKKLRG
-394 KSGWKPTD
+394 SGWEPTE

-412 KIEKPNGTLT
+412 KIENPNGTLT
-422 KEGTRQNIRTLIEYI
+422 KEGTRQNVRTLLEYV

-449 DRLAGKP
+449 DRLAGRP

-474 QIAQRIIHKSFSED
+474 QIAQRIIHKSVSED
-488 TEQEHSFKLVK
+488 TEEEHTFKLVK
-499 EIIIDEKRDIIKLLG
+499 EIIIDETKDIINLLG
-514 NNPSDAQINKYEDS
+514 ENASDIQKTNYNKS

-537 NYTEF
+537 NYTEYE
-542 NFRSLGSYSRKDL
+542 FRSLGSYTRDDL
-555 GNIAND
+555 EKIAD
-561 KEAF
+561 SPDAF

>member
-1 MTKVFRGAITL
+1 MSD
-12 TNRLHY
+12 RLSFNS
-18 QSNIECN
+18 QIECD
-25 DIFTIDFQNLL
+25 DIFTPEFQTLL
-36 VNLHDKFNNEVH
+36 VNLHDKFNDEVKQ
-48 EIRKDRLTNQKK
+48 IRKERIENQEK
-60 ARNGSMPTPLA
+60 ARNGIMPSPLE
-71 KSDAN
+71 KSEAN
-76 SDWKIKDL
+76 GEWKIGEL
-84 PEDLRTP
+84 PDDLRKP

-96 GPASIASMLIN
+96 GPAGIASMLIN
-107 ALNPGPGGER
+107 ALNPGPGGIR

-129 GHTLEDSILAA
+129 GHTLEDSINAT
-140 RNRMQA
+140 RNRMNA
-146 TLGTLSF
+146 TLGTLTF
-153 DNSKTGKHYE
+153 DNQTTGKHYE

-170 FFMHRERGLHLDEPM
+170 FFMHRERGLHLDEPSV
-185 ITIDGSPI
+185 TIDNEPI

-199 TALTLFFGGREQHKQ
+199 TALTLFFGGRAQHKS

-234 NNLFT
+234 NTLFT

-246 EISNINIKAIIL
+246 EINDINIKAIIL

-267 MEEMLY
+267 MEEMLH
-273 ALGDYAAGLNAAR
+273 ALGEYAAGLNAAR

-301 EFVWPDR
+301 DFVWPDR

-323 RRLVAVCLKHNAVPI
+323 RRLVAICLKHDAVPI
-338 GGMATALPSKDE
+338 GGMATALPSRDE
-350 EVNKE
+350 EVNIE

-388 PFKKLQ
+388 PFKKLRE
-394 KSGWKPTD
+394 SGWEPSED
-402 EMKNPDNYPV
+402 MKNPDNYPV
-412 KIEKPNGTLT
+412 KIDNPNGTLT
-422 KEGTRQNIRTLIEYI
+422 KEGTRQNVRTLLEYI

-474 QIAQRIIHKSFSED
+474 QIAQRIVHKSFSED
-488 TEQEHSFKLVK
+488 TEEEHTFKLVK
-499 EIIIDEKRDIIKLLG
+499 EIINDETKDIINLLG
-514 NNPSDAQINKYEDS
+514 DDATDDQKSKYEKS
-528 SKIAMKWIK
+528 SKIAMQWIK
-537 NYTEF
+537 NYTDYE
-542 NFRSLGSYSRKDL
+542 FRSLGSYTRDDL
-555 GNIAND
+555 EKIASSPD
-561 KEAF
+561 AF

>member
-1 MTKVFRGAITL
+1 MSD
-12 TNRLHY
+12 RLSFNS
-18 QSNIECN
+18 QIECD
-25 DIFTIDFQNLL
+25 DIFTPEFQTLL
-36 VNLHDKFNNEVH
+36 VNLHDKFNDEVKQ
-48 EIRKDRLTNQKK
+48 IRKERIENQEK
-60 ARNGSMPTPLA
+60 ARNGIMPSPLE
-71 KSDAN
+71 KSEAN
-76 SDWKIKDL
+76 GEWKIGEL
-84 PEDLRTP
+84 PEDLRKP

-96 GPASIASMLIN
+96 GPAGIASMLIN
-107 ALNPGPGGER
+107 ALNPGPGGVR

-129 GHTLEDSILAA
+129 GHTLEDSIHAT
-140 RNRMQA
+140 RNRMNA
-146 TLGTLSF
+146 TLGTLTF
-153 DNSKTGKHYE
+153 DNQTTGKHYE

-170 FFMHRERGLHLDEPM
+170 FFMHRERGLHLDEPSV
-185 ITIDGSPI
+185 TIDNEPI

-199 TALTLFFGGREQHKQ
+199 TALTLFFGGRAQHKS

-234 NNLFT
+234 NSLFT

-246 EISNINIKAIIL
+246 EINDINIKAIIL

-267 MEEMLY
+267 MEEMLH
-273 ALGDYAAGLNAAR
+273 ALGEYAAGLNAAR

-301 EFVWPDR
+301 DFVWPDR

-323 RRLVAVCLKHNAVPI
+323 RRLVAICLKHDAVPI
-338 GGMATALPSKDE
+338 GGMATALPSRDE
-350 EVNKE
+350 EVNIE
-355 AAKSIKADKE
+355 AAKSIKSDKE

-388 PFKKLQ
+388 PFKKLRD
-394 KSGWKPTD
+394 SGWEPSED
-402 EMKNPDNYPV
+402 MKNPDNYPV
-412 KIEKPNGTLT
+412 KIDNPNGTLT
-422 KEGTRQNIRTLIEYI
+422 KEGTRQNVRTLLEYI

-474 QIAQRIIHKSFSED
+474 QIAQRIVHKSFSED
-488 TEQEHSFKLVK
+488 TEEEHTFKLVK
-499 EIIIDEKRDIIKLLG
+499 EIINDETKDIINLLG
-514 NNPSDAQINKYEDS
+514 DDATDDQKSKYEKS
-528 SKIAMKWIK
+528 SKIAMQWIK
-537 NYTEF
+537 NYTDYE
-542 NFRSLGSYSRKDL
+542 FRSLGSYTRDDL
-555 GNIAND
+555 EKIASSPD
-561 KEAF
+561 AF

>member
-1 MTKVFRGAITL
+1 MSK
-12 TNRLHY
+12 RLSY
-18 QSNIECN
+18 KSSIDCS
-25 DIFTIDFQNLL
+25 DIFTEEFQSLL
-36 VNLHDKFNNEVH
+36 VKLHEKFNYEVS
-48 EIRKDRLTNQKK
+48 EIRKERIANQEK
-60 ARNGSMPTPLA
+60 ARNGIMPKLLDN
-71 KSDAN
+71 SDAN
-76 SDWKIKDL
+76 GSWEVPEL

-107 ALNPGPGGER
+107 ALNPGPGGVR

-129 GHTLEDSILAA
+129 GHTLEDSIYAA

-146 TLGTLSF
+146 TLGTLNF
-153 DNSKTGKHYE
+153 DNEKTGKHYE
-163 LQPGKIP
+163 LEPGKIP

-185 ITIDGSPI
+185 VTVDGNPI

-199 TALTLFFGGREQHKQ
+199 TALTLFFGGREQHKK
-214 GDGVYF
+214 GEGVYF

-234 NNLFT
+234 NSLFT
-239 EIKNSVS
+239 EIRNSVS
-246 EISNINIKAIIL
+246 DLNDVNIKGIIL

-273 ALGDYAAGLNAAR
+273 ALGEYAAGLNAAR

-301 EFVWPDR
+301 DFVWPDR

-323 RRLVAVCLKHNAVPI
+323 RRLVAICLKHNAVPI
-338 GGMATALPSKDE
+338 GGMATALPSRDE
-350 EVNKE
+350 DVNLE

-365 WEAKQGFIRAWVAH
+365 WEANQGFLRAWVAH

-388 PFKKLQ
+388 PFKKLRE
-394 KSGWKPTD
+394 SGWEPSED
-402 EMKNPDNYPV
+402 MKNPDNYPV
-412 KIEKPNGTLT
+412 KIENPKGTLT
-422 KEGTRQNIRTLIEYI
+422 REGTRQNVRTLLEYI

-474 QIAQRIIHKSFSED
+474 QIAQRIIHKSVSED
-488 TEQEHSFKLVK
+488 TEENHSFKLVK
-499 EIIIDEKRDIIKLLG
+499 EIINDETKDIINLLG
-514 NNPSDAQINKYEDS
+514 DGASDDQKKLYHKA
-528 SKIAMKWIK
+528 SKIAMQWLK
-537 NYTEF
+537 NYTEYE
-542 NFRSLGSYSRKDL
+542 FRSLGSYTRDDL
-555 GNIAND
+555 EKIAD
-561 KEAF
+561 SPDAF

>member
-1 MTKVFRGAITL
+1 LID
-12 TNRLHY
+12 RLSF
-18 QSNIECN
+18 QSQIECN
-25 DIFTIDFQNLL
+25 DIFTSEFQTLL
-36 VNLHDKFNNEVH
+36 VNLHDKFSDEVK
-48 EIRKDRLTNQKK
+48 EIRKERIENQEK
-60 ARNGSMPTPLA
+60 ARNGIMPAPLD
-71 KSDAN
+71 KSEAN
-76 SDWKIKDL
+76 GEWKIDDL
-84 PEDLRTP
+84 PEDLRKP

-96 GPASIASMLIN
+96 GPAGIASMLIN
-107 ALNPGPGGER
+107 ALNPGPGGVR

-129 GHTLEDSILAA
+129 GHTLEDSIHAT
-140 RNRMQA
+140 RNRMNA
-146 TLGTLSF
+146 TLGTLTF
-153 DNSKTGKHYE
+153 DNKKTGKHYE
-163 LQPGKIP
+163 LEPGKIP
-170 FFMHRERGLHLDEPM
+170 FFMHRERGLHLDEPDV
-185 ITIDGSPI
+185 TIDGEPI

-199 TALTLFFGGREQHKQ
+199 TALTLFFGGREQHKK
-214 GDGVYF
+214 GEGVYF
-220 YIPKTESARETKFY
+220 YIPKTESAREAKFY
-234 NNLFT
+234 NSLFT
-239 EIKNSVS
+239 EIKKSVN
-246 EISNINIKAIIL
+246 EINDINIKAIIL

-267 MEEMLY
+267 MEEMLF
-273 ALGDYAAGLNAAR
+273 ALGEYAAGLNAAR

-323 RRLVAVCLKHNAVPI
+323 RRLVAICLKHDAVPI

-350 EVNKE
+350 DVNIE

-388 PFKKLQ
+388 PFKKLRQ
-394 KSGWKPTD
+394 SGWEPSED
-402 EMKNPDNYPV
+402 MKNPDNYPV
-412 KIEKPNGTLT
+412 KIDNPKGTLT
-422 KEGTRQNIRTLIEYI
+422 KEGTRQNVRTLLEYI

-488 TEQEHSFKLVK
+488 TEEEHSFKLVK
-499 EIIIDEKRDIIKLLG
+499 EIINDETRDIIDLLG
-514 NNPSDAQINKYEDS
+514 DDATEDQKLKYIKS
-528 SKIAMKWIK
+528 SKIAMQWIK
-537 NYTEF
+537 NYTEYE
-542 NFRSLGSYSRKDL
+542 FRSLGSYTRDDL
-555 GNIAND
+555 EKIAANP
-561 KEAF
+561 EPF

>member
-1 MTKVFRGAITL
+1 L
-12 TNRLHY
+12 SDRLSFNS
-18 QSNIECN
+18 QIECD
-25 DIFTIDFQNLL
+25 DIFTPEFQTLL
-36 VNLHDKFNNEVH
+36 VNLHDKFNDEVKQ
-48 EIRKDRLTNQKK
+48 IRKERIENQEK
-60 ARNGSMPTPLA
+60 ARNGIMPSPLE
-71 KSDAN
+71 KSEAN
-76 SDWKIKDL
+76 GEWKIGEL
-84 PEDLRTP
+84 PDDLRKP

-96 GPASIASMLIN
+96 GPAGIASMLIN
-107 ALNPGPGGER
+107 ALNPGPGGVR

-129 GHTLEDSILAA
+129 GHTLEDSIHAT
-140 RNRMQA
+140 RNRMNA
-146 TLGTLSF
+146 TLGTLTF
-153 DNSKTGKHYE
+153 DNQTTGKHYE

-170 FFMHRERGLHLDEPM
+170 FFMHRERGLHLDEPSV
-185 ITIDGSPI
+185 TIDNEPI

-199 TALTLFFGGREQHKQ
+199 TALTLFFGGRAQHKS

-234 NNLFT
+234 NTLFT

-246 EISNINIKAIIL
+246 EINDINIKAIIL

-267 MEEMLY
+267 MEEMLH
-273 ALGDYAAGLNAAR
+273 ALGEYAAGLNAAR

-301 EFVWPDR
+301 DFVWPDR

-323 RRLVAVCLKHNAVPI
+323 RRLVAICLKHDAVPI
-338 GGMATALPSKDE
+338 GGMATALPSRDE
-350 EVNKE
+350 EVNIE

-388 PFKKLQ
+388 PFKKLRE
-394 KSGWKPTD
+394 SGWEPSED
-402 EMKNPDNYPV
+402 MKNPDNYPV
-412 KIEKPNGTLT
+412 KIDNPNGTLT
-422 KEGTRQNIRTLIEYI
+422 KEGTRQNVRTLLEYI

-474 QIAQRIIHKSFSED
+474 QIAQRIVHKSFSED
-488 TEQEHSFKLVK
+488 TEEEHTFKLVK
-499 EIIIDEKRDIIKLLG
+499 EIINDETKDIINLLG
-514 NNPSDAQINKYEDS
+514 DDATDDQKSKYEKS
-528 SKIAMKWIK
+528 SKIAMQWIK
-537 NYTEF
+537 NYTDYE
-542 NFRSLGSYSRKDL
+542 FRSLGSYTRDDL
-555 GNIAND
+555 EKIASSPD
-561 KEAF
+561 AF

>member
-1 MTKVFRGAITL
+1 LRD
-12 TNRLHY
+12 RLSF
-18 QSNIECN
+18 QSQIECN
-25 DIFTIDFQNLL
+25 DIFTSEFQTLL
-36 VNLHDKFNNEVH
+36 VNLHDKFSDEVK
-48 EIRKDRLTNQKK
+48 EIRKERIENQEK
-60 ARNGSMPTPLA
+60 ARNGIMPAPLD
-71 KSDAN
+71 KSEAN
-76 SDWKIKDL
+76 GEWKIDDL
-84 PEDLRTP
+84 PEDLRKP

-96 GPASIASMLIN
+96 GPAGIASMLIN
-107 ALNPGPGGER
+107 ALNPGPGGVR

-129 GHTLEDSILAA
+129 GHTLEDSIHAT
-140 RNRMQA
+140 RNRMNA
-146 TLGTLSF
+146 TLGTLTF
-153 DNSKTGKHYE
+153 DNKKTGKHYQLE
-163 LQPGKIP
+163 PGKIP
-170 FFMHRERGLHLDEPM
+170 FFMHRERGLHLDEPDV
-185 ITIDGSPI
+185 TIDGEPI

-199 TALTLFFGGREQHKQ
+199 TALTLFFGGREQHKK
-214 GDGVYF
+214 GEGVYF
-220 YIPKTESARETKFY
+220 YIPKTESAREAKFY
-234 NNLFT
+234 NSLFT
-239 EIKNSVS
+239 EIKKSVN
-246 EISNINIKAIIL
+246 EINDINIKAIIL

-267 MEEMLY
+267 MEEMLF
-273 ALGDYAAGLNAAR
+273 ALGEYAAGLNAAR

-323 RRLVAVCLKHNAVPI
+323 RRLVAICLKHDAVPI

-350 EVNKE
+350 DVNIE

-388 PFKKLQ
+388 PFKKLRQ
-394 KSGWKPTD
+394 SGWEPSED
-402 EMKNPDNYPV
+402 MKNPDNYPV
-412 KIEKPNGTLT
+412 KIDNPKGTLT
-422 KEGTRQNIRTLIEYI
+422 KEGTRQNVRTLLEYI

-488 TEQEHSFKLVK
+488 TEEEHSFKLVK
-499 EIIIDEKRDIIKLLG
+499 EIINDETRDIIDLLG
-514 NNPSDAQINKYEDS
+514 DDATEDQKLKYIKS
-528 SKIAMKWIK
+528 SKIAMQWIK
-537 NYTEF
+537 NYTEYE
-542 NFRSLGSYSRKDL
+542 FRSLGSYTRDDL
-555 GNIAND
+555 EKIAANP
-561 KEAF
+561 EPF

>member
-1 MTKVFRGAITL
+1 MSD
-12 TNRLHY
+12 RLSFNS
-18 QSNIECN
+18 QIECD
-25 DIFTIDFQNLL
+25 DIFTPEFQTLL
-36 VNLHDKFNNEVH
+36 VNLHDKFNDEVKQ
-48 EIRKDRLTNQKK
+48 IRKERIENQEK
-60 ARNGSMPTPLA
+60 ARNGIMPSPLE
-71 KSDAN
+71 KSEAN
-76 SDWKIKDL
+76 GEWKIGEL
-84 PEDLRTP
+84 PDDLRKP

-96 GPASIASMLIN
+96 GPAGIASMLIN
-107 ALNPGPGGER
+107 ALNPGPGGVR

-129 GHTLEDSILAA
+129 GHTLEDSIHAT
-140 RNRMQA
+140 RNRMNA
-146 TLGTLSF
+146 TLGTLTF
-153 DNSKTGKHYE
+153 DNQTTGKHYE

-170 FFMHRERGLHLDEPM
+170 FFMHRERGLHLDEPSV
-185 ITIDGSPI
+185 TIDNEPI

-199 TALTLFFGGREQHKQ
+199 TALTLFFGGRAQHKS

-220 YIPKTESARETKFY
+220 YIPKTESASETKFY
-234 NNLFT
+234 NSLFT

-246 EISNINIKAIIL
+246 EINDINIKAIIL

-267 MEEMLY
+267 MEEMLH
-273 ALGDYAAGLNAAR
+273 ALGEYAAGLNAAR

-301 EFVWPDR
+301 DFVWPDR

-323 RRLVAVCLKHNAVPI
+323 RRLVAICLKHDAVPI
-338 GGMATALPSKDE
+338 GGMATALPSRDE
-350 EVNKE
+350 EVNIE

-388 PFKKLQ
+388 PFKKLRE
-394 KSGWKPTD
+394 SGWEPSED
-402 EMKNPDNYPV
+402 MKNPDNYPV
-412 KIEKPNGTLT
+412 KIDNPNGTLT
-422 KEGTRQNIRTLIEYI
+422 KEGTRQNVRTLLEYI

-474 QIAQRIIHKSFSED
+474 QIAQRIVHKSFSED
-488 TEQEHSFKLVK
+488 TEEEHTFKLVK
-499 EIIIDEKRDIIKLLG
+499 EIINDERKDIINLLG
-514 NNPSDAQINKYEDS
+514 DDATDDQKSNYEKS
-528 SKIAMKWIK
+528 SKIAMQWIK
-537 NYTEF
+537 NYTDYE
-542 NFRSLGSYSRKDL
+542 FRSLGSYTRDDL
-555 GNIAND
+555 EKIASSPD
-561 KEAF
+561 AF

>member
-1 MTKVFRGAITL
+1 MSD
-12 TNRLHY
+12 RLSFNS
-18 QSNIECN
+18 QIECD
-25 DIFTIDFQNLL
+25 DIFTPEFQTLL
-36 VNLHDKFNNEVH
+36 VNLHDKFNDEVKQ
-48 EIRKDRLTNQKK
+48 IRKERIENQEK
-60 ARNGSMPTPLA
+60 ARNGIMPSPLE
-71 KSDAN
+71 KSEAN
-76 SDWKIKDL
+76 GEWKIGEL
-84 PEDLRTP
+84 PDDLRKP

-96 GPASIASMLIN
+96 GPAGIASMLIN
-107 ALNPGPGGER
+107 ALNPGPGGVR

-129 GHTLEDSILAA
+129 GHTLEDSIHAT
-140 RNRMQA
+140 RNRMNA
-146 TLGTLSF
+146 TLGTLTF
-153 DNSKTGKHYE
+153 DNQTTGKHYE

-170 FFMHRERGLHLDEPM
+170 FFMHRERGLHLDEPSV
-185 ITIDGSPI
+185 TIDNEPI

-199 TALTLFFGGREQHKQ
+199 TALTLFFGGRAQHKS

-234 NNLFT
+234 NTLFT

-246 EISNINIKAIIL
+246 EINDINIKAIIL

-273 ALGDYAAGLNAAR
+273 ALGEYAAGLNAAR

-301 EFVWPDR
+301 DFVWPDR

-323 RRLVAVCLKHNAVPI
+323 RRLVAICLKHDAVPI
-338 GGMATALPSKDE
+338 GGMATALPSRDE
-350 EVNKE
+350 EVNIE

-388 PFKKLQ
+388 PFKKLRE
-394 KSGWKPTD
+394 SGWESSED
-402 EMKNPDNYPV
+402 MKNPDNYPV
-412 KIEKPNGTLT
+412 KIDNPNGTLT
-422 KEGTRQNIRTLIEYI
+422 KEGTRQNVRTLLEYI

-474 QIAQRIIHKSFSED
+474 QIAQRIVHKSFSED
-488 TEQEHSFKLVK
+488 TEEEHTFKLVK
-499 EIIIDEKRDIIKLLG
+499 EIINDETKDIINLLG
-514 NNPSDAQINKYEDS
+514 DDATDDQKSKYEKS
-528 SKIAMKWIK
+528 SKIAMQWIK
-537 NYTEF
+537 NYTDYE
-542 NFRSLGSYSRKDL
+542 FRSLGSYTRDDL
-555 GNIAND
+555 EKIASSPD
-561 KEAF
+561 AF

>member
-1 MTKVFRGAITL
+1 MSD
-12 TNRLHY
+12 RLSFNS
-18 QSNIECN
+18 QIECD
-25 DIFTIDFQNLL
+25 DIFTPEFQTLL
-36 VNLHDKFNNEVH
+36 VNLHDKFNDEVKQ
-48 EIRKDRLTNQKK
+48 IRKERIENQEK
-60 ARNGSMPTPLA
+60 ARNGIMPSPLE
-71 KSDAN
+71 KSEAN
-76 SDWKIKDL
+76 GEWKIGEL
-84 PEDLRTP
+84 PEDLRKP

-96 GPASIASMLIN
+96 GPAGIASMLIN
-107 ALNPGPGGER
+107 ALNPGPGGVR

-129 GHTLEDSILAA
+129 GHTLEDSIHAT
-140 RNRMQA
+140 RNRMNA
-146 TLGTLSF
+146 TLGTLTF
-153 DNSKTGKHYE
+153 DNQTTGKHYE

-170 FFMHRERGLHLDEPM
+170 FFMHRERGLHLDEPSV
-185 ITIDGSPI
+185 TVDNEPI

-199 TALTLFFGGREQHKQ
+199 TALTLFFGGRAQHKS

-234 NNLFT
+234 NSLFT

-246 EISNINIKAIIL
+246 EINDINIKAIIL

-267 MEEMLY
+267 MEEMLH
-273 ALGDYAAGLNAAR
+273 ALGEYAAGLNAAR

-301 EFVWPDR
+301 DFVWPDR

-323 RRLVAVCLKHNAVPI
+323 RRLVAICLKHDAVPI
-338 GGMATALPSKDE
+338 GGMATALPSRDE
-350 EVNKE
+350 EVNIE

-388 PFKKLQ
+388 PFKKLRE
-394 KSGWKPTD
+394 SGWEPSED
-402 EMKNPDNYPV
+402 MKNPDNYPV
-412 KIEKPNGTLT
+412 KIDNPNGTLT
-422 KEGTRQNIRTLIEYI
+422 KEGTRQNVRTLLEYI

-474 QIAQRIIHKSFSED
+474 QIAQRIVHKSFSED
-488 TEQEHSFKLVK
+488 TEEEHTFKLVK
-499 EIIIDEKRDIIKLLG
+499 EIINDETKDIINLLG
-514 NNPSDAQINKYEDS
+514 DDATDDQKSKYEKS
-528 SKIAMKWIK
+528 SKIAMQWIK
-537 NYTEF
+537 NYTDYE
-542 NFRSLGSYSRKDL
+542 FRSLGSYTRDDL
-555 GNIAND
+555 EKIASSPD
-561 KEAF
+561 AF